1 MDAIV
6 LMPGEGE
13 RIGAAGAVGVMK
25 ADAQSTGGG
34 FSMSEVTVAPGFTG
48 PPPHAHR
55 EMTDSFYV
63 LEGTVHVLAGDAWIA
78 APPGA
83 YVLAPPGVVHSF
95 ANRTGAPARL
105 LNINSPGGWE
115 RYLRDLAAL
124 VAGGDA
130 IDPASFAELATRYD
144 IVIPDRS

>member
-25 ADAQSTGGG
+25 ADARSTGGG

-63 LEGTVHVLAGDAWIA
+63 LEGTVHVLADGEWIA